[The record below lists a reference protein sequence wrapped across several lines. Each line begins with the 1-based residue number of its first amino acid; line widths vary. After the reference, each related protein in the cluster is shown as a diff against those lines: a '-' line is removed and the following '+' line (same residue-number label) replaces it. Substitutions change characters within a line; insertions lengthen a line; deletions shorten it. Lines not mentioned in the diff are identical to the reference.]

1 MFDPPKEE
9 RDRVLLE
16 RQSRDRMYKPLLLL

>member
-1 MFDPPKEE
+1 MSDPPKEE

-16 RQSRDRMYKPLLLL
+16 RESRDRMYKPLLLL